1 MIKMKLKSHIT
12 RLAFAGTSASGL
24 LAAAV
29 VVAILPLAAAAQV
42 PKVPG
47 FDGTTI
53 TVGSIQP
60 LTGGVAVLGIPI
72 EAGLQTWFDHVNALG
87 GIAGKYKIK
96 VALEDAQNTESLTV
110 QKYGEIKDR
119 VVMMA
124 SISGTSP
131 VKAVL
136 PDLQRDQMI
145 ASPTSF
151 EDLWIHEKNLLPIGS
166 TYALMAINAVDHYL
180 RKVKPAGKVCGLVRD
195 DGYGEAGWRG
205 ALHAI
210 KYSRKEPGPVLYF
223 AAPDQDFTGQINQLK
238 AGGCDA
244 VFVTTVPGQL
254 VRIVGTAARVGF
266 APQWIGQWASWHGA
280 LLTSPVLDYLEK
292 NFLLAGDG
300 LEWASA
306 AAPGMV
312 TMLAD
317 LNRYSPKQKPDVWY
331 TAGYVQGKA
340 VTALLEKAVAN
351 KDLSRAGL
359 MRALTEMSPVDN
371 QGLIGNYKYG
381 PISTREAPRSGSVFK
396 INRNKP
402 FGLQAVET
410 NFTSEAARNYMMKQ

>member
-1 MIKMKLKSHIT
+1 MKLISRTT
-12 RLAFAGTSASGL
+12 RLAFPGSAIRGL
-24 LAAAV
+24 LAAAIAV
-29 VVAILPLAAAAQV
+29 IAAILPLAAAAQV

-60 LTGGVAVLGIPI
+60 LTGGVAVLGLPI

-110 QKYGEIKDR
+110 QKYGEIKDQ

-131 VKAVL
+131 VKAILPVL
-136 PDLQRDQMI
+136 RKDQMI

-166 TYALMAINAVDHYL
+166 TYALMAINAVDYYQ
-180 RKVKPAGKVCGLVRD
+180 RKVNPAGKVCGLVRD

-210 KYSRKEPGPVLYF
+210 QYSGKQPGPVLYF

-238 AGGCDA
+238 AGECDA

-254 VRIVGTAARVGF
+254 VRIVGAATRVGF

-292 NFLLAGDG
+292 HFILAGEG
-300 LEWASA
+300 LEWGNR

-312 TMLAD
+312 SMLTD
-317 LNRYSPKQKPDVWY
+317 LERYAPKQQADVWY

-359 MRALTEMSPVDN
+359 LRAMAEIPSVDN

-381 PISTREAPRSGSVFK
+381 PVAARDAPRSGSVFK
-396 INRNKP
+396 INRTKP
-402 FGLQAVET
+402 FGLEVVET
-410 NFTSEAARNYMMKQ
+410 NHMSDAARDYKMKQ